1 MRRQAF
7 GLVGSAKGRTADGS
21 NQRFEARH
29 LKGDLSPFKLANQN
43 LSNISDIFLHANRM
57 SSAQVSSLPM
67 YHISVT

>member
-29 LKGDLSPFKLANQN
+29 LQGDLFPANSTNQN
-43 LSNISDIFLHANRM
+43 LPHIVYNYSLFLFKSCVIIF
-57 SSAQVSSLPM
+57 V
-67 YHISVT
+67 V